1 MFVLA
6 SKNYGIGEERH
17 MPSDLLVKISNLRA
31 TLIEL
36 ECLIAEA
43 DLRQR
48 QQLAQAMGD
57 IAALASRMASLHC
70 DCRRSKTR
78 ICSFTGIPLDP
89 I

>member
-1 MFVLA
+1 
-6 SKNYGIGEERH
+6 

-31 TLIEL
+31 TLIDI
-36 ECLIAEA
+36 ECLLAEA

-48 QQLAQAMGD
+48 QQLAKAMD
-57 IAALASRMASLHC
+57 DVAALASRMASIHC
-70 DCRRSKTR
+70 GCRRSKTR